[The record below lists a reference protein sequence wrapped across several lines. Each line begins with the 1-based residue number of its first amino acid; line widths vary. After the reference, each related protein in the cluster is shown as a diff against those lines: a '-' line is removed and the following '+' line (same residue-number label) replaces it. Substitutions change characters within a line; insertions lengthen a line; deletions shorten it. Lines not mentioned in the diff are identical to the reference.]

1 MSTANIAGGGGGGG
15 RDADIVAAL
24 MSGDQDLFAHL
35 VDEWSPA
42 MLRVAR
48 VHVANRQSA
57 EDVVQEAWM
66 AVLRGL
72 ASFEGRAAL
81 RTWVIGIVFNLARR
95 QGTRE
100 QRHLPYASFGTEP
113 TVDPERFQG
122 AGEQYPGGWRQFPSP
137 WPSPEDSAVS
147 REMMILIDAALQK
160 LPERQRAVIEL
171 RDVHGYDGQEVADIL
186 ELSPGNQR
194 ILLHR
199 ARAGVRRELESYF
212 AGRSH

>member
-1 MSTANIAGGGGGGG
+1 
-15 RDADIVAAL
+15 
-24 MSGDQDLFAHL
+24 
-35 VDEWSPA
+35 
-42 MLRVAR
+42 
-48 VHVANRQSA
+48 
-57 EDVVQEAWM
+57 
-66 AVLRGL
+66 
-72 ASFEGRAAL
+72 SF
-81 RTWVIGIVFNLARR
+81 
-95 QGTRE
+95 
-100 QRHLPYASFGTEP
+100 STEP

-199 ARAGVRRELESYF
+199 ARAGVRRELEPYF
-212 AGRSH
+212 AARSH

>member
-1 MSTANIAGGGGGGG
+1 MDIADISGGGGA
-15 RDADIVAAL
+15 RDSGLVAAL
-24 MSGDQDLFAHL
+24 MSGDQDLFADL
-35 VDEWSPA
+35 VDAWSPA

-48 VHVANRQSA
+48 VHVSNRQAA

-66 AVLRGL
+66 AALRGL
-72 ASFEGRAAL
+72 ASFEGRASL

-95 QGTRE
+95 RGARDH
-100 QRHLPYASFGTEP
+100 RSVPDASLTVGP

-122 AGEQYPGGWRQFPSP
+122 TREKHPGGWRQFPTP
-137 WPSPEDSAVS
+137 WPSPEDSVVGK
-147 REMMILIDAALQK
+147 EMMDQIYSALEK

-171 RDVHGYDGQEVADIL
+171 RDVCGYDGQEVADIL

-199 ARAGVRRELESYF
+199 ARASVRRELESYF
-212 AGRSH
+212 SGRES

>member
-24 MSGDQDLFAHL
+24 MSGDQDLFARL

-100 QRHLPYASFGTEP
+100 QRHLPYASFSTEP

-199 ARAGVRRELESYF
+199 ARAGVRRELEPYF
-212 AGRSH
+212 AARSH